1 MKNQKE
7 SELPLNDY
15 FMSKFFRVSLV
26 AAYVGL
32 TAFVPI
38 QALKFWG
45 HFLSPLAILG
55 WFFGWSAYCLVGA
68 QAQVE
73 LMLCRMQVRKPLK
86 DEQCRMCGYFDHVLQ
101 LAGIARSFQLLIL
114 EEPGFNA
121 FATGRRTIVL
131 SRDLLEKMKTPQI
144 EAILAHELGHH
155 VSNDCLTTGVYFAA
169 NLPAMYCIEISK
181 LVWKKLCICRR
192 HFKIKRR
199 LLLFFVIIGLV
210 ILGIAHMLL
219 PVLETLALILAIK
232 LVNRLFLFLW
242 KIISRFTEYK
252 QDAYAAQL
260 GYSKA
265 LKEALVIFTQQEPQN
280 FRRFETLMRGSHP
293 LVYNRIRRLE
303 ELEGVR

>member
-55 WFFGWSAYCLVGA
+55 WFFGWSAYCLVAA

-155 VSNDCLTTGVYFAA
+155 VRNDCLTTGVYFAA
-169 NLPAMYCIEISK
+169 NLPAMYLIEISK
-181 LVWKKLCICRR
+181 LVWQKLCICRR

-219 PVLETLALILAIK
+219 PVLRNSRAYIGNQVGKSPFPVFMEDNLEVYRIQAG
-232 LVNRLFLFLW
+232 RLRGSTWLQQSPQGSARD
-242 KIISRFTEYK
+242 I
-252 QDAYAAQL
+252 YAAGTTKL
-260 GYSKA
+260 
-265 LKEALVIFTQQEPQN
+265 
-280 FRRFETLMRGSHP
+280 
-293 LVYNRIRRLE
+293 
-303 ELEGVR
+303 